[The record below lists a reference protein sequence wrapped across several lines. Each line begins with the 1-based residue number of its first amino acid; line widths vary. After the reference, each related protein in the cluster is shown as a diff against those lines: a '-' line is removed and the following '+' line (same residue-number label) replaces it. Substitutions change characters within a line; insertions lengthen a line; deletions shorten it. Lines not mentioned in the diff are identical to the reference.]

1 MHSFIERDDDV
12 IEITANIILS
22 KDDYYRLCKPDVL
35 TRVTKDEIIN
45 FYLDN
50 QEKYPIIGK
59 IPIVQLLAEYNEIKK
74 DLSKVKIKSLKLNI

>member
-22 KDDYYRLCKPDVL
+22 KDDYYRLLKPDVL

-59 IPIVQLLAEYNEIKK
+59 IPIVQLLE
-74 DLSKVKIKSLKLNI
+74 NIMK